1 MVESIYL
8 FTQSKEIIEHYC
20 VLGTVMGYDVRGLAP
35 EESQGL
41 RINNS
46 SALVIASFG
55 ACVGIFFPNLLPFLR
70 YQI

>member
-1 MVESIYL
+1 M
-8 FTQSKEIIEHYC
+8 
-20 VLGTVMGYDVRGLAP
+20 LGTVMGYDVRGLAP